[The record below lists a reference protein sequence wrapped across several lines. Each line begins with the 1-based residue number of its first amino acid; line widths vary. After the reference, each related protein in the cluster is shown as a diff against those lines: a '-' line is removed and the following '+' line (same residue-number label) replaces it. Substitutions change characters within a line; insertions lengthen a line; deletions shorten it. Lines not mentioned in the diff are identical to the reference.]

1 MTCRKYLKIFLLKG
15 CVLLLF
21 IILLLS
27 CSVEIIPK
35 INKFNPPS
43 WIYGTY
49 QDSTKNN
56 IYCFTENNIVATIT
70 NNIEIDFDAAFS
82 KAEVKEEKT
91 NTLYKI
97 TINSQDLI
105 SVYKFEYITLT
116 KINYSVSANGITAGN
131 ITLYLQ

>member
-1 MTCRKYLKIFLLKG
+1 
-15 CVLLLF
+15 
-21 IILLLS
+21 
-27 CSVEIIPK
+27 
-35 INKFNPPS
+35 S

-56 IYCFTENNIVATIT
+56 IYCFTENNMVATIT

-116 KINYSVSANGITAGN
+116 KINCSVSANGITAGN